1 MKKKRSLK
9 AKIKAWIFEKFLQ
22 RYLVSVDKRFIEL
35 FIKYDVK
42 PLVIVE
48 SRAEQEYKRIMKVLN
63 SSKFKDYFYKVVKY
77 DRSTAESLIKP
88 YSDTLID
95 RIFSFIAKAYIY
107 LFNREVYNDILQ
119 FQRIR
124 DGIVTLDKKIDD
136 YMANT
141 TPAERLDQATALGII
156 SDKEREARRR
166 THNIHAI
173 RVKSIHELN
182 KAEVSTK

>member
-42 PLVIVE
+42 PLVIIE

-63 SSKFKDYFYKVVKY
+63 SDKFKDYFYKFVKY

-88 YSDTLID
+88 YSNTLKD
-95 RIFSFIAKAYIY
+95 RIFAYIAKAYIY
-107 LFNREVYNDILQ
+107 LFNREAYNDILM

-124 DGIVTLDKKIDD
+124 DGIVSLDKKIDD

-141 TPAERLDQATALGII
+141 TPAERLDNATLLGVVTP
-156 SDKEREARRR
+156 KEREARRR
-166 THNIHAI
+166 THNIHSI
-173 RVKSIHELN
+173 RVKAIRDQN
-182 KAEVSTK
+182 KVEFSK

>member
-9 AKIKAWIFEKFLQ
+9 ARIKTWIFENFLQ
-22 RYLVSVDKRFIEL
+22 RYLVSVDKRFIKL

-77 DRSTAESLIKP
+77 DISTAESLIKP
-88 YSDTLID
+88 YSNTLKD
-95 RIFSFIAKAYIY
+95 RIFSYIAKAYIY
-107 LFNREVYNDILQ
+107 LFNREVYNDILM
-119 FQRIR
+119 FQRI
-124 DGIVTLDKKIDD
+124 GALDKDIDD

-141 TPAERLDQATALGII
+141 TPAERLDRATAFGIV
-156 SDKEREARRR
+156 SNKKREAQRR

-173 RVKSIHELN
+173 RVKAIHKTN
-182 KAEVSTK
+182 KIEFSK